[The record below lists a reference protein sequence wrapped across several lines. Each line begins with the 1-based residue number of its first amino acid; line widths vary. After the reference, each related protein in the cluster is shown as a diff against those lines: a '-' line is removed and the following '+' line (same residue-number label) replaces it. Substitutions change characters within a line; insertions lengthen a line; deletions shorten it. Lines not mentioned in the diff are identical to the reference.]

1 MSFLPFLTFPCHSSG
16 AYSVVYLGVEKSSG
30 KEWAVKVVDKK
41 NTSSKSMLQE
51 IDVMAKLSHP
61 HVVNF
66 KEIFDTS
73 KGYYVVME

>member
-1 MSFLPFLTFPCHSSG
+1 
-16 AYSVVYLGVEKSSG
+16 
-30 KEWAVKVVDKK
+30 
-41 NTSSKSMLQE
+41 MLQE
-51 IDVMAKLSHP
+51 IDVMSKLNHP